1 MGDTMMEMNK
11 DCVYCN
17 DDGSRGKLMIEICKL
32 EVSTVYLFRE
42 QTYMGR
48 CNVVFDGHRKELF
61 DLSEEELSAYM
72 KDVSRVAQA
81 ITKAFSPD
89 KLNYGAFGDT
99 MPHLHMHVVP
109 KYKDKENWGSTFV
122 MNPAQVYLSD
132 EEYSVMIDKIKANL

>member
-1 MGDTMMEMNK
+1 MEINNN
-11 DCVYCN
+11 CVYCN
-17 DDGSRGKLMIEICKL
+17 EDGRREKLMIGICKL
-32 EVSTVYLFRE
+32 EASTLYLFRE
-42 QTYMGR
+42 QTYRGR

-61 DLSEEELSAYM
+61 DLSGEELSAFM
-72 KDVSRVAQA
+72 RDVS
-81 ITKAFSPD
+81 KAARAVTRAFNPD

-132 EEYSVMIDKIKANL
+132 EEYSAMIDKIKANL

>member
-1 MGDTMMEMNK
+1 MEVNK

-17 DDGSRGKLMIEICKL
+17 EDGRREKLMIEICKL
-32 EVSTVYLFRE
+32 DTSTVYLFRE
-42 QTYMGR
+42 QTYRGR

-61 DLSEEELSAYM
+61 DLSKEELSAFM
-72 KDVSRVAQA
+72 IDVSRVAQA
-81 ITKAFSPD
+81 VTRAFSPD

-122 MNPAQVYLSD
+122 MNPAQVYPSE
-132 EEYSVMIDKIKANL
+132 EEYSAMIDKIMINL

>member
-1 MGDTMMEMNK
+1 MEVNK

-17 DDGSRGKLMIEICKL
+17 EDGRREKLMIEICKI

-42 QTYMGR
+42 QTYSGR

-61 DLSEEELSAYM
+61 DLSKEELSAFM
-72 KDVSRVAQA
+72 MDVSRVAQA
-81 ITKAFSPD
+81 ITRAFSPD

-132 EEYSVMIDKIKANL
+132 EEYSAMITKIKANL

>member
-1 MGDTMMEMNK
+1 MDANK

-17 DDGSRGKLMIEICKL
+17 EDGRREELMIEICKL
-32 EVSTVYLFRE
+32 QVSTVYLFRE
-42 QTYMGR
+42 QTYRGR

-61 DLSEEELSAYM
+61 DLSKEELSAFIA
-72 KDVSRVAQA
+72 DVSRAAQA
-81 ITKAFSPD
+81 VTRAFSPD

-122 MNPAQVYLSD
+122 MNPAQVYLSED
-132 EEYSVMIDKIKANL
+132 EYSAMIGKIKENL